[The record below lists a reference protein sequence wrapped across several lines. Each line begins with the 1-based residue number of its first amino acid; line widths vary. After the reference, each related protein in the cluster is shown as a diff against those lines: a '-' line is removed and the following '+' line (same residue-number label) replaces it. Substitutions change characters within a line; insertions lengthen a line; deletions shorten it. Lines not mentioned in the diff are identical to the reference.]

1 MASSLGRASIVIGSA
16 ALGHRASLALAPL
29 VASSSHLSAA
39 PVGRIV
45 GVFTST
51 KDASDL
57 ASGGVGGV
65 SEQRTDDG
73 GPRGNARDVGRMPI
87 HALSELPAV
96 VKRLGVRTALLTD
109 AANAQAHA
117 QLALDAGCTH
127 VVNMTLA
134 TVHPLQGARM
144 WHEPLIS
151 RLLNGSSG
159 EPSFISA
166 ALLLSTGRFAREF
179 SVVATLGRG
188 GYGTVW
194 RARNHCDGAEYAVK
208 RVPFRS
214 RSAGDRALREAQAMA
229 ALSHACPEIVRYY
242 GSWVESSPLGFG
254 ARAVSQR
261 DTDSNGGEEE
271 SSDESDESD
280 CSSEYSDEDLLLD
293 PLKAAGASERVEL
306 YLLMELIPAPTLAQ
320 LNRSRGYGRRV
331 QEGRLNNGSNNGS
344 NNAFLAAAVA
354 ASEPHGASNHG
365 VDLNNGGGWSDREA
379 AAIVAQVARALA
391 HAHLAGYLHRDVS
404 PANIFVELGSAKLPV
419 AKLSDFGLC
428 ALHSE
433 GGAPAFKIDAGRG
446 SNAEPSTRERSKEL
460 GTFLYAS
467 PEQWRGEPCCASDVY
482 SLGVVLAELLLAPFD
497 TGHERAHSL
506 SDFRARATLPARVMA
521 DRDALAALAVE
532 MASPDP
538 KLRPTAESVVQRAQ
552 AIASCTPRAA
562 ADIAQCEDRDST
574 GQAALQRELD
584 DADALVREL
593 AESVRELGRGL
604 AAAALARAE
613 SNPAL

>member
-188 GYGTVW
+188 GYGT
-194 RARNHCDGAEYAVK
+194 
-208 RVPFRS
+208 
-214 RSAGDRALREAQAMA
+214 A
-229 ALSHACPEIVRYY
+229 A
-242 GSWVESSPLGFG
+242 FG
-254 ARAVSQR
+254 
-261 DTDSNGGEEE
+261 
-271 SSDESDESD
+271 
-280 CSSEYSDEDLLLD
+280 
-293 PLKAAGASERVEL
+293 
-306 YLLMELIPAPTLAQ
+306 
-320 LNRSRGYGRRV
+320 
-331 QEGRLNNGSNNGS
+331 
-344 NNAFLAAAVA
+344 
-354 ASEPHGASNHG
+354 
-365 VDLNNGGGWSDREA
+365 
-379 AAIVAQVARALA
+379 
-391 HAHLAGYLHRDVS
+391 
-404 PANIFVELGSAKLPV
+404 
-419 AKLSDFGLC
+419 
-428 ALHSE
+428 
-433 GGAPAFKIDAGRG
+433 
-446 SNAEPSTRERSKEL
+446 
-460 GTFLYAS
+460 
-467 PEQWRGEPCCASDVY
+467 
-482 SLGVVLAELLLAPFD
+482 
-497 TGHERAHSL
+497 SL
-506 SDFRARATLPARVMA
+506 SDRGRSHQFHSRMFIAASGSLSDRGQGGNGTGKHCHTRHCPVSHPAMPSVTSNT
-521 DRDALAALAVE
+521 AL
-532 MASPDP
+532 
-538 KLRPTAESVVQRAQ
+538 
-552 AIASCTPRAA
+552 
-562 ADIAQCEDRDST
+562 
-574 GQAALQRELD
+574 
-584 DADALVREL
+584 
-593 AESVRELGRGL
+593 
-604 AAAALARAE
+604 
-613 SNPAL
+613 